1 MTLPLRPPEHPAV
14 AHVVVA
20 RAPDPEWLPAGR
32 PIEDRSFEAVETTA
46 GAAVG
51 FAIGMALAG
60 PLGAAVGGVVAGAV
74 AFEAGEALERSMG
87 LVARTTDAT
96 EEHTPPVD

>member
-1 MTLPLRPPEHPAV
+1 MTLTLRPSEHRVV
-14 AHVVVA
+14 AHE
-20 RAPDPEWLPAGR
+20 PDPEWLPAGR

-51 FAIGMALAG
+51 VAFGIALAG
-60 PLGAAVGGVVAGAV
+60 PIGALVGGIVGGAV

-87 LVARTTDAT
+87 VVARTTDAT
-96 EEHTPPVD
+96 EEHTPSVD